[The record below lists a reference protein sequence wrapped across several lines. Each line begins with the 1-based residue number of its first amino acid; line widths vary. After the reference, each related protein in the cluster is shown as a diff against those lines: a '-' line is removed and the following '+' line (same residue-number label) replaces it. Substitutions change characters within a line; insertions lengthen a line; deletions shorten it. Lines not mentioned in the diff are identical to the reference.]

1 MVKNRKN
8 NESEKSPPAK
18 IDAALYAEQLFL
30 IWDKVQEIQSNSEKF
45 TDSGLSV
52 QAIENQARLK
62 KLNDIQVRE
71 KKIKGSLPPETS
83 KVFKSVGNFEEF
95 EREFEQVLGKI
106 EESCLAFKKPVPKF
120 CSDEIDLEKHFK
132 FACEWIEENKLS
144 LHKPVV
150 LRFFVQLLPAL
161 IDYSGMRRVINQDVT
176 RLNAIKHAIDTLNR
190 YGIISDDILLADRK
204 IWGIIRNSI
213 KLKMRPIAQN
223 QKYLSFN
230 PPLLKLIRFLKS
242 IEYRGRGNLLFSLF
256 LHYDL
261 LKKIF
266 PKKIGKTKLTPLEK
280 REIIGMLG
288 SDVNRLLTHLKLED
302 MTSYPRWKLFL

>member
-1 MVKNRKN
+1 MVKNRN
-8 NESEKSPPAK
+8 SNESEKSPPAK
-18 IDAALYAEQLFL
+18 INAALYAEQLFL
-30 IWDKVQEIQSNSEKF
+30 IWDKVQEIQSKNEKF
-45 TDSGLSV
+45 TDSGHSI

-62 KLNDIQVRE
+62 KLNDTQWVE
-71 KKIKGSLPPETS
+71 KKIKGSLLLETS
-83 KVFKSVGNFEEF
+83 KAFRSVGNFKEF
-95 EREFEQVLGKI
+95 EREFEQVLAKI

-132 FACEWIEENKLS
+132 FACKWIEENKLS
-144 LHKPVV
+144 SHKPVV

-161 IDYSGMRRVINQDVT
+161 IDYSGMRRVINQDIT
-176 RLNAIKHAIDTLNR
+176 RLNTIKKAIDTLNR

-213 KLKMRPIAQN
+213 KIKMRPYAQN

-230 PPLLKLIRFLKS
+230 PPLLKLIRFLQS
-242 IEYRGRGNLLFSLF
+242 INYQGRGKLLFGLF

-266 PKKIGKTKLTPLEK
+266 PKKIGKTKLTPLK
-280 REIIGMLG
+280 KKEIIGLLG
-288 SDVNRLLTHLKLED
+288 TDVNRLLTHLKLED